1 MFTVIR
7 LCNDAISALHS
18 HRSGKQNFTAQ
29 VVLMLLIEAS
39 VMSNACLV
47 VDNLKTPIS
56 FNFCSKINFF
66 IKKQLYLKKLAS
78 NSV

>member
-39 VMSNACLV
+39 VMCIEVFGSRQFK
-47 VDNLKTPIS
+47 DS
-56 FNFCSKINFF
+56 
-66 IKKQLYLKKLAS
+66 YL
-78 NSV
+78 NI